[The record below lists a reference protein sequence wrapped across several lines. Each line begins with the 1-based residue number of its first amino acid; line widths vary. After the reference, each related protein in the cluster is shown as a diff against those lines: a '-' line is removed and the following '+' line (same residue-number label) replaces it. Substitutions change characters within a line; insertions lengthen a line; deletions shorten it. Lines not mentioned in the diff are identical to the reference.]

1 MHARDIMT
9 TPVIAVTASVPLP
22 EAARL
27 MARHGFTAL
36 PVVDSRGRLMGL
48 LTEEDVIRAGIPG
61 GADPDA
67 GAMLGGHRTA
77 GAVMRTPALCAA
89 ADLDCG
95 ELARR
100 MSEAGIRSLPVLDD
114 GVLVGMVTFQ
124 DVLRVLPGAGA
135 S

>member
-9 TPVIAVTASVPLP
+9 TPVIAVTPSVPLP
-22 EAARL
+22 DAGRL

-36 PVVDSRGRLMGL
+36 PVVDSHGRLLGL
-48 LTEEDVIRAGIPG
+48 LTEEDVVRAGIPG
-61 GADPDA
+61 EAGPDE
-67 GAMLGGHRTA
+67 GAMISGHRTA
-77 GAVMRTPALCAA
+77 GSVMRTPPLGAA
-89 ADLDCG
+89 ASLECA

-124 DVLRVLPGAGA
+124 DVLRALPAAGT

>member
-9 TPVIAVTASVPLP
+9 TPVIAVTSSAPLP
-22 EAARL
+22 EAGRL

-36 PVVDSRGRLMGL
+36 PVVDTRGRLLGL

-61 GADPDA
+61 DVDPDA
-67 GAMLGGHRTA
+67 GAMIVGHRTA
-77 GAVMRTPALCAA
+77 GSVVRTPGLGAA
-89 ADLDCG
+89 ADLECG

-100 MSEAGIRSLPVLDD
+100 MTEAGIRSLPVLND

-124 DVLRVLPGAGA
+124 DVLRVLPAAGA